1 MEDKQ
6 EWDTYHIKQVY
17 DGKDTYTWGKQL
29 IDNSILDIDRYQD
42 VVGYKHDPFALLEVL
57 NRIVEAIN
65 MDIHNTARKDT
76 QDLFSQD
83 EYWEDELKV
92 TYE

>member
-29 IDNSILDIDRYQD
+29 IDNSILDIDR
-42 VVGYKHDPFALLEVL
+42 
-57 NRIVEAIN
+57 
-65 MDIHNTARKDT
+65 M
-76 QDLFSQD
+76 
-83 EYWEDELKV
+83 
-92 TYE
+92 